1 MEGLLL
7 CLTPLVDL
15 IKLGN
20 ESGNESDRTFRT
32 ARSIKAKVSYVSV
45 RIGNQKTAAASVSS
59 VSDRLSSYPFLL
71 LNKLPLRMY
80 PTVNTNLSNPLIYD
94 FYGFPKHFYAQT
106 FQSSFSDEH
115 VSDVEKQL
123 SNAGWTVDRT
133 DRGLDHGLWGRF
145 MLLQHTHTLERC
157 SIVFLTVPFKVAFRQ
172 EAQNTQTP
180 SPPTADVIANTPSI
194 IQLSLPGNSDEHTTL
209 KLGQTLSGLRDQG
222 YAIVATGQ
230 AVHNLRDLSK
240 SLWLDDSTV

>member
-20 ESGNESDRTFRT
+20 ESGSESDRTFRT

-71 LNKLPLRMY
+71 LNKLPSRMY

-145 MLLQHTHTLERC
+145 MLLQHTHTGTVLNC
-157 SIVFLTVPFKVAFRQ
+157 FL
-172 EAQNTQTP
+172 
-180 SPPTADVIANTPSI
+180 
-194 IQLSLPGNSDEHTTL
+194 
-209 KLGQTLSGLRDQG
+209 
-222 YAIVATGQ
+222 
-230 AVHNLRDLSK
+230 
-240 SLWLDDSTV
+240 DSTFQGSFPPGSTKHSNTLTSDGRRNSEYSFHHSALLAWKFRRAYDIKVRPDFEWAQRSGIRYRCDRSSGTQLARSQ